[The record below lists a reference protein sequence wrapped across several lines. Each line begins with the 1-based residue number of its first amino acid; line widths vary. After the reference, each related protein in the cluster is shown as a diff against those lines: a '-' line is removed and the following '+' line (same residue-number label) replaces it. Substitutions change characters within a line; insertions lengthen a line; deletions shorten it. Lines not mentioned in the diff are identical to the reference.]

1 MAHDPE
7 TADRI
12 RKLLAGRSDI
22 SETRM
27 MGGLSFMAGGAMICA
42 VSGEGG
48 LLVRV
53 TPATREAAL
62 ARPYAGP
69 ARIAGREMRGFVRVA
84 SEGHADEAEKS
95 RAERKEDLILHG
107 PSAGGVSQSDIDA
120 LFD

>member
-84 SEGHADEAEKS
+84 SEGHADEAALAGWIETGLAAA
-95 RAERKEDLILHG
+95 AEAG
-107 PSAGGVSQSDIDA
+107 PSPRKKRRG
-120 LFD
+120 